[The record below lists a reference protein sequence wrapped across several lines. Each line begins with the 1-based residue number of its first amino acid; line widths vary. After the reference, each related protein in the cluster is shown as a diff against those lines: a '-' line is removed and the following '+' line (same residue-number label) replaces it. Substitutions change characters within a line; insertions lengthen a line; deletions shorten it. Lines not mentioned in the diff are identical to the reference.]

1 MGVSILPRF
10 AAMVIHVRTG
20 ITSRR
25 AWASLKREIA
35 SGTKMMSE
43 TSFVNTMEV
52 KKERKRNTC
61 PIRRLFMGF

>member
-1 MGVSILPRF
+1 MGVSMLPRF

-20 ITSRR
+20 ITRRR

-35 SGTKMMSE
+35 SGTKMMRE

-52 KKERKRNTC
+52 KKERNRKTC
-61 PIRRLFMGF
+61 PICRLFMGF